1 MQKSKML
8 MLSKIYV
15 SITCL
20 VFVSY
25 TVSAS
30 YRSTKGSP
38 VPNKFSNKFI
48 PNNNIPEINSD
59 SYLFISSLTST
70 TPRPVINSQL
80 VINTLEKKY
89 EYVEIANDINNV
101 LFLPSDSRYLDDE
114 LNNDVDT
121 SIQKEQTENTIV
133 KDKKNTDRTTITSLL
148 SSNDLTDNAKGYAQL
163 GRALS
168 DKNKFD
174 SAEYYFSKAEKI
186 YLSQK
191 VHDSLFMNLYGD
203 WAHLHYLKAD
213 YGKAQE
219 YNFKMLDAAEISG
232 DIFKIAIANTMVAQL
247 FNEIKQAPKAIFY
260 TRKAV
265 ELLPKITSPSL
276 KNYLIY
282 TLASRYLWHYQDTK
296 NSTSLDTSELLSN
309 QLLLLAKKQNDKK
322 DISRAFQSLESIA
335 FEKGALLKSLHLLDS
350 ALQYTDT
357 KNYLELRLIYYDKA
371 DLLVQMRRYDAAQT
385 CADSVLLLDKLVEN
399 KANIADAYALISKIA
414 REKGDFKKALEY
426 KELEKGLNDSLTNLE
441 RTASVAELEEKYNQ
455 AKNEKTIVD
464 LAKQKQLYFS
474 LAIAA
479 LLVTVIIALFLRQQ
493 SLKNKKEILEAEQ
506 RLNRARM
513 NPHFLFNALTS
524 LQKIAL
530 TENDKNKWVS
540 SLSKFSNIMRATLES
555 TYKEYITIELEIEF
569 LYEYFEVQKNRFA
582 NGLLYEV
589 IADDIVEV
597 NELFIPPMLIQP
609 FVENSIEHGLNNI
622 DYTASIQVEF
632 SIVSDELLITIKDN
646 GRGLGDAN
654 TKTNMTHIS
663 RANQIIQERIYLL
676 NLKQKSKARYLV
688 EEDTE
693 QKGVIVKL
701 YLPLLYKE
709 QIIVV

>member
-1 MQKSKML
+1 
-8 MLSKIYV
+8 MLSKIYA
-15 SITCL
+15 SIVCL
-20 VFVSY
+20 VFVVSTISANY
-25 TVSAS
+25 TPIGISNVAA
-30 YRSTKGSP
+30 R
-38 VPNKFSNKFI
+38 VIRKFT
-48 PNNNIPEINSD
+48 NNNISETNFTNKLP
-59 SYLFISSLTST
+59 ISNVTNTAS
-70 TPRPVINSQL
+70 RL
-80 VINTLEKKY
+80 VIASQYASNPIKQTNDYGAMTSGISKAFFIQSKFVLENY
-89 EYVEIANDINNV
+89 DFNN
-101 LFLPSDSRYLDDE
+101 E
-114 LNNDVDT
+114 ADT
-121 SIQKEQTENTIV
+121 SMPNAQTE
-133 KDKKNTDRTTITSLL
+133 S
-148 SSNDLTDNAKGYAQL
+148 AKGYERI

-174 SAEYYFSKAEKI
+174 SSEFYFAKAEKI
-186 YLSQK
+186 YKEQN

-213 YGKAQE
+213 FGKAQE
-219 YNFKMLDAAEISG
+219 YSLKMLNSAELSG
-232 DIFKIAIANTMVAQL
+232 DFFKIAIANTMVAQL
-247 FNEIKQAPKAIFY
+247 FNEIKQASKAILY

-265 ELLPKITSPSL
+265 ELLPKITNPSL

-309 QLLLLAKKQNDKK
+309 QLLSLAKKQTDKK

-335 FEKGALLKSLHLLDS
+335 FEKGDLPKSLHLLDS
-350 ALQYTDT
+350 AIQYTDT
-357 KNYLELRLIYYDKA
+357 KNYFELRLIYYDKA
-371 DLLVQMRRYDAAQT
+371 DLLVQMHRYDAAQT

-399 KANIADAYALISKIA
+399 KANMADAYALISRIA
-414 REKGDFKKALEY
+414 KEKGDYKKALEY

-474 LAIAA
+474 FAIAA
-479 LLVTVIIALFLRQQ
+479 LLVAVIIALFLRQQ

-530 TENDKNKWVS
+530 KENDKNKWVS

-555 TYKEYITIELEIEF
+555 TYKEYITIEQEMEF
-569 LYEYFEVQKNRFA
+569 LYEYFEVQTNRFA

-589 IADDIVEV
+589 IAEDTVEV

-622 DYTASIQVEF
+622 DYPASIQVYF
-632 SIVSDELLITIKDN
+632 TIVNDELLITIKDN
-646 GRGLGDAN
+646 GKGLQQVAKSS
-654 TKTNMTHIS
+654 TTHIS

-688 EEDTE
+688 KEDAK
-693 QKGVIVKL
+693 QKGVVVKL

-709 QIIVV
+709 QIILT